1 MCAIVGPFAARLD
14 KLAGGDHRGM
24 ADDSNRITLAA
35 RLYAQHAETIVFI
48 MKCYP
53 LNEAGED
60 FRPWVRV
67 YRHRVSDALLREARQ
82 DQNTR
87 PASLEAALEVSG
99 KPMPKEGTPR
109 KCQLQAPNRVTG
121 ATVLSSATTFQ
132 RAWSNSQYLWRN
144 HKIFCSRQRIS
155 HSRANGPK
163 KVRCG

>member
-1 MCAIVGPFAARLD
+1 MRAIVGPFAARLD

-24 ADDSNRITLAA
+24 TDDSNRITLAT
-35 RLYAQHAETIVFI
+35 RLYAQNAEAVVFV

-87 PASLEAALEVSG
+87 PASLAAVPEVSG
-99 KPMPKEGTPR
+99 KPMPKEGTP
-109 KCQLQAPNRVTG
+109 PNV
-121 ATVLSSATTFQ
+121 
-132 RAWSNSQYLWRN
+132 NSRLPIGSPARP
-144 HKIFCSRQRIS
+144 S
-155 HSRANGPK
+155 
-163 KVRCG
+163 